1 SLSSDDSCS
10 HYDCLYA
17 LSSDSIINTENLSIM
32 QAKDIMHP
40 EDAKALQILK
50 KLRGFDDLIRV
61 MMENG
66 YEKQYRGDNLGCYLK
81 VSDSNY
87 KDIYQLFKGVVR
99 QVGIKMPELYIYN
112 DPVMNAYTY
121 GETNTFVAISSSLI
135 ERLSI
140 DELRSVMAHECGH
153 ILCHHTLYNT
163 LLRTIEELGTLLQI
177 ISYSALGPILMAMQY
192 WSRKSELSADRCEAA
207 VVGDEVYQRTLLKM
221 TCGLSKIEGSPY
233 QLVEQAREYHQMKHE
248 SWWDVI
254 QQNCR
259 IAFNSHPQSCERAL
273 EIDRWKH
280 SWQYRKLRSNLSH

>member
-1 SLSSDDSCS
+1 
-10 HYDCLYA
+10 
-17 LSSDSIINTENLSIM
+17 M

-40 EDAKALQILK
+40 EDAKALQMLK

-61 MMENG
+61 VMENG
-66 YEKQYRGDNLGCYLK
+66 YEKQFRGDNLGNYLK
-81 VSDSNY
+81 VNDSNY
-87 KDIYQLFKGVVR
+87 KHIYQLFKGVVK

-112 DPVMNAYTY
+112 DPEMNAYTY

-163 LLRTIEELGTLLQI
+163 LLRTIEELGILLQI
-177 ISYSALGPILMAMQY
+177 ISYSTLGPILMAMQY

-207 VVGDEVYQRTLLKM
+207 IVGHEVYQRTLLKQ

-233 QLVEQAREYHQMKHE
+233 QLVEQAREYHQMEHE

-259 IAFNSHPQSCERAL
+259 IAFYSHPQSCERAW
-273 EIDRWKH
+273 EIDRWKN
-280 SWQYRKLRSNLSH
+280 SWQYRRLRESN

>member
-1 SLSSDDSCS
+1 
-10 HYDCLYA
+10 
-17 LSSDSIINTENLSIM
+17 
-32 QAKDIMHP
+32 MHP
-40 EDAKALQILK
+40 EDAKALQMLK
-50 KLRGFDDLIRV
+50 KLKGFDDLIRC

-66 YEKQYRGDNLGCYLK
+66 YEKQFRGDNLGCYLK
-81 VSDSNY
+81 VNDH
-87 KDIYQLFKGVVR
+87 
-99 QVGIKMPELYIYN
+99 N

-153 ILCHHTLYNT
+153 ILCQHTLYNT

-207 VVGDEVYQRTLLKM
+207 VVGVEVYQRTLLKL

-233 QLVEQAREYHQMKHE
+233 QLVEQAREYHQMKQE

-259 IAFNSHPQSCERAL
+259 IAFNSHPQSCERAW
-273 EIDRWKH
+273 EIDRWKN
-280 SWQYRKLRSNLSH
+280 SWQYRKLRSTGC

>member
-1 SLSSDDSCS
+1 
-10 HYDCLYA
+10 
-17 LSSDSIINTENLSIM
+17 M

-40 EDAKALQILK
+40 EDAKALQMLK

-61 MMENG
+61 VMENG
-66 YEKQYRGDNLGCYLK
+66 YEKQYRGDNLGNYLK
-81 VSDSNY
+81 VNDSNY
-87 KDIYQLFKGVVR
+87 KHIYQLFKGV
-99 QVGIKMPELYIYN
+99 
-112 DPVMNAYTY
+112 VMNAYTY

-153 ILCHHTLYNT
+153 ILCQHTLYNT

-207 VVGDEVYQRTLLKM
+207 VVGVEVYQRTLLKL

-259 IAFNSHPQSCERAL
+259 IAFNSHPQSCERAW
-273 EIDRWKH
+273 EIDRWKN
-280 SWQYRKLRSNLSH
+280 SWQYRKLRSTDC